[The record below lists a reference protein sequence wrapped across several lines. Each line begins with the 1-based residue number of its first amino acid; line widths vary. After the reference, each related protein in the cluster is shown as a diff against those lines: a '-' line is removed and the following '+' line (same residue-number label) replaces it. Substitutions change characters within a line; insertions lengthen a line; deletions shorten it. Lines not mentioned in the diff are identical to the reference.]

1 MNELTKAQEE
11 ILKALWKI
19 ETGAVSDVLDAL
31 PEPKPAYNTVA
42 TVLKVLENKKYVSH
56 KTYGK
61 TNVYY
66 ALISKSKYAGFHIK
80 NLLRDMYD
88 NSLKQMV
95 SPFLN
100 SNKINLNDLEE
111 LKSLIDK
118 EIENKKSG

>member
-19 ETGAVSDVLDAL
+19 ETGAVSNVLDAL

-66 ALISKSKYAGFHIK
+66 TLISKSKYAGFHIK
-80 NLLRDMYD
+80 NLFRDMYD